1 MNRILTWK
9 SLAVGVGLVL
19 AAAFICLISGNT
31 DMASALIVVAVV
43 EGAFHAVLVV
53 FVSSKNKRHVP
64 RAT

>member
-1 MNRILTWK
+1 MNRIFTWK

-19 AAAFICLISGNT
+19 AAAFICLIGGNT

-43 EGAFHAVLVV
+43 EGAFHAVLVG
-53 FVSSKNKRHVP
+53 FVSSKSNRHVP

>member
-43 EGAFHAVLVV
+43 EGAFHAVLVG

>member
-1 MNRILTWK
+1 MNRVFTWK
-9 SLAVGVGLVL
+9 SLAIGVGLVL

-43 EGAFHAVLVV
+43 GGTFHAVLVG
-53 FVSSKNKRHVP
+53 FVSSKSKRHVP

>member
-1 MNRILTWK
+1 MNRIFTWK

-31 DMASALIVVAVV
+31 GMASALIVVAVV
-43 EGAFHAVLVV
+43 EGAFHAVLVG
-53 FVSSKNKRHVP
+53 FASSKSNRQAR